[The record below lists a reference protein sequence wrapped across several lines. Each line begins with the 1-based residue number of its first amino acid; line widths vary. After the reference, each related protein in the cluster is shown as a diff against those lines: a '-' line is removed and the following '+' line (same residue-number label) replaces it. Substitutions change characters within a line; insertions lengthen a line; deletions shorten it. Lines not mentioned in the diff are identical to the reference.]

1 MRKYEVALALAST
14 RDTHKLALARMI
26 LDMMELDELYTE
38 LNISPEDIT
47 EMEEEEIFELL
58 GIDPEE
64 RSRKLEEGEELKNYD
79 VALALATAGKIEE
92 ARKVM
97 EAINPK
103 KELTVSDFRN
113 LNRKERDLHDR
124 LFTRLK
130 ENNLPQPEVPRENKY
145 YFREIAVGWKALD
158 MKFNLKK
165 ELSDFVERALEKLDG
180 KYRELFEKQVEL
192 NLIDRITLN
201 KIVKKELAD
210 RYPAIKPSLLKF
222 IDYVCIVENTAWI
235 IEGKKKLNYEA
246 IGQVNVLS
254 YLFSNDYPQFSVKKA
269 IVCEESDPLIED
281 YCEEFDIK
289 VMVFHQHTI

>member
-1 MRKYEVALALAST
+1 MRKYEVALTLAST

-64 RSRKLEEGEELKNYD
+64 RSRKLEEGEKLKNYD

-165 ELSDFVERALEKLDG
+165 ELSDFVERALEKLDE

-210 RYPAIKPSLLKF
+210 RYPYKTEFAKIHRLCMHSREYSV
-222 IDYVCIVENTAWI
+222 DYRRKEKA
-235 IEGKKKLNYEA
+235 KLRGYWT
-246 IGQVNVLS
+246 G
-254 YLFSNDYPQFSVKKA
+254 
-269 IVCEESDPLIED
+269 
-281 YCEEFDIK
+281 
-289 VMVFHQHTI
+289 